1 MLIQILINSFI
12 IIYGLREF
20 QKKTEPKFSEFKI
33 KLYQNHYVILIY
45 PIILGLFLTNF
56 SQVLIYPIIL
66 FIFLKCNTERHTF
79 SFSKSQIILSFKMLA
94 AFWPLAFSI
103 SWISHFL
110 FNDSLEQ
117 DIVSK
122 IRAIEFSPEFFN
134 YVFIIVVVTPIV
146 EEFCF
151 RKILY
156 RDLKKYVGIF
166 GSAFITSLI
175 FAWIHN
181 NLYSFAVLF
190 ILGFLLVYAYE
201 KHGSIVYPILVHA
214 MFNFIMIVFIKL

>member
-20 QKKTEPKFSEFKI
+20 QKNTEAKFSEFKI

-66 FIFLKCNTERHTF
+66 FIFVKWNTERHIF

-94 AFWPLAFSI
+94 AFWPLIFSI

-122 IRAIEFSPEFFN
+122 IRAIEFSPKFFN

-156 RDLKKYVGIF
+156 HDLKKYVGLF

-190 ILGFLLVYAYE
+190 ILGFLLAYAYE

>member
-1 MLIQILINSFI
+1 VLIQILINSFI
-12 IIYGLREF
+12 VIYGLREF
-20 QKKTEPKFSEFKI
+20 QKNTEPKFSEFRV

-66 FIFLKCNTERHTF
+66 FYFVKWNTERRKL
-79 SFSKSQIILSFKMLA
+79 SFSKSQIILSFKILA
-94 AFWPLAFSI
+94 AHWPLIFSI

-122 IRAIEFSPEFFN
+122 IRAIEFSTKFFN

-166 GSAFITSLI
+166 GSAFITSLL

-190 ILGFLLVYAYE
+190 ILGFLLAYAYE

>member
-12 IIYGLREF
+12 VIYGLREF
-20 QKKTEPKFSEFKI
+20 QKNTEPKFSEFKI

-56 SQVLIYPIIL
+56 SQILIYPIIL
-66 FIFLKCNTERHTF
+66 FIFVKWNTERHIF

-94 AFWPLAFSI
+94 AFWPLIFSI

-122 IRAIEFSPEFFN
+122 IRAIEFSPKFFN

-156 RDLKKYVGIF
+156 HDLKKYVGIF

-190 ILGFLLVYAYE
+190 ILGFLLAYAYE

>member
-1 MLIQILINSFI
+1 
-12 IIYGLREF
+12 
-20 QKKTEPKFSEFKI
+20 
-33 KLYQNHYVILIY
+33 
-45 PIILGLFLTNF
+45 
-56 SQVLIYPIIL
+56 
-66 FIFLKCNTERHTF
+66 
-79 SFSKSQIILSFKMLA
+79 MLA
-94 AFWPLAFSI
+94 AFWPLIFSI

-122 IRAIEFSPEFFN
+122 VRAIEFSPKFFN

-156 RDLKKYVGIF
+156 HDLKKYVGIF

-190 ILGFLLVYAYE
+190 ILGFFI
-201 KHGSIVYPILVHA
+201 SIRIRKAWLHSLSHISARNV
-214 MFNFIMIVFIKL
+214 